1 MQMFYY
7 KNQNRKN
14 SISQNPVFIGSNAG
28 QNTDET
34 MVSSGYKEVDYNE
47 TIQKETSDC

>member
-34 MVSSGYKEVDYNE
+34 MVSLSGGTNE
-47 TIQKETSDC
+47 NKRTNSRRN